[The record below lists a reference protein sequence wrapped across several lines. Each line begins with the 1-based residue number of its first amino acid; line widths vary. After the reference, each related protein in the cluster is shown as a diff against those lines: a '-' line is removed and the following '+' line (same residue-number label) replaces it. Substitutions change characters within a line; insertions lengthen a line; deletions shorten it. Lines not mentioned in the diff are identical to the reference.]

1 MNFIKLNL
9 RSAHKYAG
17 VNFETIKGRVNVKLH
32 SWPGPVY

>member
-17 VNFETIKGRVNVKLH
+17 VNFDTIKGRMNVKQQYL
-32 SWPGPVY
+32 